1 MAMNNLNRRTKLIW
15 FGLVSISLV
24 AVLLWICTRKVWHNT
39 DENLVFHDRKLGNF
53 SFYKTRKALNLSV
66 LAQDEFYYHA
76 LKADYPDCE
85 IFYLSKTS
93 PLVIGLKD
101 EELVLIRIGRS
112 AINEL
117 KANRQS
123 DLMFGI
129 SDLSKIWSYIKS
141 EFDRANILLPWE
153 ADYVVNS
160 NFLDS
165 VKVLTIPYNDGPE
178 IIEAHG
184 NHYKIIASEFGQ
196 NSKRFKMLCHFDE
209 GRNVGIEFIKSPLP
223 PKP

>member
-1 MAMNNLNRRTKLIW
+1 MNNFKRRTKLIW
-15 FGLVSISLV
+15 FGLVSLSLV
-24 AVLLWICTRKVWHNT
+24 VVFLWICIKTIRHES
-39 DENLVFHDRKLGNF
+39 DENLVFHHKKLGYL
-53 SFYKTRKALNLSV
+53 SFDKTRKTLSLSL

-76 LKADYPDCE
+76 LKADYPYCE
-85 IFYLSKTS
+85 KFYLSKTI
-93 PLVIGLKD
+93 PVVIGLKD
-101 EELVLIRIGRS
+101 EELVLIRIGKS

-117 KANRQS
+117 KVNRQS

-129 SDLSKIWSYIKS
+129 SDLSKVWIYIKS
-141 EFDRANILLPWE
+141 EFDRVDILLPWE

-165 VKVLTIPYNDGPE
+165 VKVLTIPYKDGPE

-184 NHYKIIASEFGQ
+184 NHYKIISSEFGR
-196 NSKRFKMLCHFDE
+196 NPKRFKMLCHFDE

-223 PKP
+223 PKL